1 MLPKANLLNSFLF
14 SVYVNLGQGNTG
26 PAVLSMVT
34 GSTGSSRSF
43 SIKVS
48 QIECTQINQGNKGL
62 LINYI
67 THFKSGIFQ
76 IPFHKSFYA
85 LDVLSVTEIPGH
97 SLMDVETPT
106 FRMLLAGLGT
116 EFCLMYN
123 CMFGIALIHK
133 VFMPLMFWSSVN
145 NSQKPSTSVFFPF
158 FFENTIEF
166 IEFQKIW
173 HFA

>member
-116 EFCLMYN
+116 EFGLMYN
-123 CMFGIALIHK
+123 CMFGIAPIHK
-133 VFMPLMFWSSVN
+133 VFMPLMF
-145 NSQKPSTSVFFPF
+145 
-158 FFENTIEF
+158 
-166 IEFQKIW
+166 
-173 HFA
+173 